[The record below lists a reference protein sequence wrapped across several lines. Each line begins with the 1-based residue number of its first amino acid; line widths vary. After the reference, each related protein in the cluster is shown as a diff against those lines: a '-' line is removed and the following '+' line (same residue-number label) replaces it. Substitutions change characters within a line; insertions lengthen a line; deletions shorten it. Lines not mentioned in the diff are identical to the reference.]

1 MWGRTLQFLPK
12 SKDREGLLPW
22 VIGVMLYLCALAI
35 AAAVAVGSGVEDWSR
50 SLSSNMTV
58 QIIVADADER
68 AQQTQAALRLLRA
81 TPGIASADVLA
92 SSEVMDLVSPWL
104 GDIPVDAGLP
114 IPDLIEVKLRD
125 GADINAVGL
134 AERLVQTAPGATLDT
149 HQDWLQ
155 QIINL
160 ATILQIVM
168 SAVVLMV
175 VLSTV
180 AIVIFGCRAGLATH
194 ADSIEIMHLMGA
206 EDKTISNAFDLKYL
220 VHGLKGGFF
229 GILLA
234 GLTIW
239 LIGTMADD
247 LSEGLVSAAV
257 PATRD
262 MFWLLILP
270 AFAALL
276 TMATAR
282 ITVRKALLDM
292 M

>member
-12 SKDREGLLPW
+12 AKDREGLLPW

-35 AAAVAVGSGVEDWSR
+35 SAAVAVGSGVEDWSR

-58 QIIVADADER
+58 QIIVADEDER
-68 AQQTQAALRLLRA
+68 NQQTQAALRLLRA

-92 SSEVMDLVSPWL
+92 SSEVMDLISPWL
-104 GDIPVDAGLP
+104 GDIPMDAGLP
-114 IPDLIEVKLRD
+114 IPDLIAVKLRD
-125 GADINAVGL
+125 GADINTVGL
-134 AERLVQTAPGATLDT
+134 AERLVQTAPGAALDT

-155 QIINL
+155 QIIDL
-160 ATILQIVM
+160 ATILQVVM
-168 SAVVLMV
+168 FAVVLMV

-194 ADSIEIMHLMGA
+194 AESIEIMHLMGA
-206 EDKTISNAFDLKYL
+206 EDKTISSAFDLKYL

-234 GLTIW
+234 GLTLW
-239 LIGTMADD
+239 LIGNIADD

-262 MFWLLILP
+262 VLWLFVLP
-270 AFAALL
+270 MFAALL

-282 ITVRKALLDM
+282 ITVRKALRDM

>member
-35 AAAVAVGSGVEDWSR
+35 AAASAVGNGVDDWSR

-58 QIIVADADER
+58 QVIVADADER
-68 AQQTQAALRLLRA
+68 ARQTEAALRLLRA
-81 TPGIASADVLA
+81 TPGIESAEVLA
-92 SSEVMDLVSPWL
+92 SSEVMELVSPWL
-104 GDIPVDAGLP
+104 GEIPIEAGLP
-114 IPDLIEVKLRD
+114 IPDLIEVKVTD
-125 GADINAVGL
+125 GADINSVGL

-149 HQDWLQ
+149 HQDWLE
-155 QIINL
+155 QIIDL
-160 ATILQIVM
+160 AAVLQAVM
-168 SAVVLMV
+168 ATVVVMV

-194 ADSIEIMHLMGA
+194 AESIEIMHLIGA
-206 EDKTISNAFDLKYL
+206 EDKTISNAFDVKYMI
-220 VHGLKGGFF
+220 HGLKGGLVGVVF
-229 GILLA
+229 A
-234 GLTIW
+234 ALTLW
-239 LIGTMADD
+239 LINNMAAE

-257 PATRD
+257 PSATNA
-262 MFWLLILP
+262 FWLLLLP
-270 AFAALL
+270 VMAAIL

-282 ITVRKALLDM
+282 ITVRKALSAM